1 MKVFSSL
8 RRTLAFAAI
17 ALATAVF
24 SLHAD
29 ESQALLWM
37 VDTPTIL
44 DHGVEKTIAT
54 YKSPD
59 DLTITHAR
67 VLAVAKDPDGTSVYL
82 NLSYEDPFLE
92 EFVITEYSLAE
103 IGNSK
108 AGPIWAAYLNKDP
121 SAGSFAMEDYSFRI
135 ELGTGSETDWHTLAV
150 SDTMAYGDIKSHIA
164 YTGLDMPSYTPWT
177 PQIYTVPEPSG
188 SLLFLIGGALLALR
202 RKRKVEA

>member
-8 RRTLAFAAI
+8 WRTLAFAAI
-17 ALATAVF
+17 ALATAAF

-54 YKSPD
+54 YESPD

-67 VLAVAKDPDGTSVYL
+67 VAAVDKDGATVYL
-82 NLSYEDPFLE
+82 NLGYDAFD
-92 EFVITEYSLAE
+92 EFVITEISLAE
-103 IGNSK
+103 IDNSK
-108 AGPIWAAYLNKDP
+108 AGPIWAAYLNEDP

-135 ELGTGSETDWHTLAV
+135 ELGTGSKTDWHTLAV
-150 SDTMAYGDIKSHIA
+150 SDTMAYGDIESHIA

-202 RKRKVEA
+202 RKRKVAA